1 MINYAK
7 TTEKPI
13 IEVLACFG
21 SFAILTDPQYKDL
34 DFLTDDELKTKTE
47 IELRHIYEDLKF
59 KINQDEELPDEAPST
74 RNQLAE
80 DSIFNTLHKSQKC
93 KKKANEVDNY
103 LDENKTEK
111 AVPNTNPFDER
122 LFSDAGNSMTNKQIC
137 LSPKVFQ
144 EILFIKRNSKYID
157 MFTLAANKKK

>member
-1 MINYAK
+1 MI
-7 TTEKPI
+7 
-13 IEVLACFG
+13 
-21 SFAILTDPQYKDL
+21 SFANRYRHDIYLTSLLYQFDPQYKDL

-111 AVPNTNPFDER
+111 AVPNTNPFE
-122 LFSDAGNSMTNKQIC
+122 
-137 LSPKVFQ
+137 
-144 EILFIKRNSKYID
+144 
-157 MFTLAANKKK
+157 